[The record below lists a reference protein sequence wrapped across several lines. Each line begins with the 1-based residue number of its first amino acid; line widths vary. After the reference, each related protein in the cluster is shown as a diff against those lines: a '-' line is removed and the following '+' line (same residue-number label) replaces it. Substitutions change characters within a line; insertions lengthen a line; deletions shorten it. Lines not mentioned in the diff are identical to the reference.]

1 MRDPHSGTCACFRC
15 GTVKVSSVRPRTCR
29 RAREE
34 EGDHVT
40 VETPPAGNPG
50 LSGNGHGDRG
60 APPLGVFG
68 ANVPAGPLC
77 RVDPATLALRGM
89 AAELRARGVEARE
102 DGVFGVVD
110 AGPATRPQRA
120 LLRPHRGDLWWW
132 MRWPRQDGVP
142 PSLPGVPLSQVTRT
156 SDAAR
161 RIVGALSTS
170 AEGG

>member
-1 MRDPHSGTCACFRC
+1 M
-15 GTVKVSSVRPRTCR
+15 
-29 RAREE
+29 
-34 EGDHVT
+34 T
-40 VETPPAGNPG
+40 VETPPAGSPSLAG
-50 LSGNGHGDRG
+50 SGREHRG
-60 APPLGVFG
+60 TPPMGVFG
-68 ANVPAGPLC
+68 AQAPAEAVC
-77 RVDPATLALRGM
+77 RVDLAALALRGM

-132 MRWPRQDGVP
+132 MRWPRQEG
-142 PSLPGVPLSQVTRT
+142 LPTELHGVPLTPVDRT

-161 RIVGALSTS
+161 RIVGALTTS

>member
-1 MRDPHSGTCACFRC
+1 M
-15 GTVKVSSVRPRTCR
+15 
-29 RAREE
+29 
-34 EGDHVT
+34 
-40 VETPPAGNPG
+40 
-50 LSGNGHGDRG
+50 
-60 APPLGVFG
+60 GVFG
-68 ANVPAGPLC
+68 AHTP
-77 RVDPATLALRGM
+77 VDPVYRVELATLALRGL

-132 MRWPRQDGVP
+132 MRWPCQDGL
-142 PSLPGVPLSQVTRT
+142 PSELRGVPLTPVTRT

-161 RIVGALSTS
+161 RIVGALTTT